1 MNKVSDQ
8 QMAQAEKQAKLWESM
23 INSMTPHERR
33 TPEVLASSPSRRRRI
48 ARGSGRKE
56 LDVSNMIG
64 MFTQMRSRMRDMTKM
79 MKMTGAQGQ
88 RQLELQFKGNAND
101 LCCLSVQGCGP
112 GAMNMAHAGIQSRSR
127 LMTSR

>member
-88 RQLELQFKGNAND
+88 QQLELRMNQDCCSGAMQMTCAAFQFKVV
-101 LCCLSVQGCGP
+101 VQG
-112 GAMNMAHAGIQSRSR
+112 R
-127 LMTSR
+127 